1 MNIFPLVSEKK
12 PAYNTRR
19 AARRYVRREV
29 SRKCRKS
36 IDEINSWLDEE
47 SFKKKYHMYFIK
59 IYFEWRYILRGKR
72 FNFNDMVERNDEYE
86 FIELLNIIKDELGL
100 HYSEFPFKF
109 EIIINELK
117 EKVIG
122 DSKQQH
128 NSRKN
133 CYIWSNE

>member
-1 MNIFPLVSEKK
+1 MNIFPLVNEKK
-12 PAYNTRR
+12 PTYNTRK

-29 SRKCRKS
+29 DRRCRRS
-36 IDEINSWLDEE
+36 LDEINAWLNEE
-47 SFKKKYHMYFIK
+47 SYNKKYHMYFIK
-59 IYFEWRYILRGKR
+59 IYFEWKYVLRKKQ
-72 FNFNDMVERNDEYE
+72 FIFDDMVERNDEYE
-86 FIELLNIIKDELGL
+86 FIELLNIIQDELGL

-109 EIIINELK
+109 EIIVNKLK
-117 EKVIG
+117 EKVI